1 MSDSPTLA
9 VTGATGQLGRLVM
22 EKLLETVPADRLVAI
37 VRNPA
42 KTDDLAARGVSV
54 RQADYEDEAALQRA
68 VAGVD
73 RLLLISSS
81 EIGRRD

>member
-1 MSDSPTLA
+1 MLA

-42 KTDDLAARGVSV
+42 KAEDLASRGALFHDGRELSRLIGHSTTPLDQLV
-54 RQADYEDEAALQRA
+54 RSAHKA
-68 VAGVD
+68 
-73 RLLLISSS
+73 
-81 EIGRRD
+81 